1 MEPRILTVTAINGD
15 YAEMVSDAG
24 GDNTVAMF
32 LLPGGVTVGTRLKRE
47 NFEWF
52 ICQEGQ

>member
-1 MEPRILTVTAINGD
+1 MGTTYYTVTAINGD

-24 GDNTVAMF
+24 VDNTVAMF
-32 LLPGGVTVGTRLKRE
+32 LLPDGMAVGTRLKRE